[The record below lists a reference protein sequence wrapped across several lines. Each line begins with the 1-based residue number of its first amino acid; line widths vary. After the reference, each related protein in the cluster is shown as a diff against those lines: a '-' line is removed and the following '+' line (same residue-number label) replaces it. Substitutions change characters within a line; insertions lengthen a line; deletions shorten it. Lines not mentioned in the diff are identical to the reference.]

1 MTGQKYRN
9 PLNSFFVCFK
19 YIFFLL
25 FYIHPLS
32 FYIFFLEF
40 LFARFYIELFFSPL
54 FCITSFIS
62 CNIFFFSPSLFHSAF
77 LWHLRISFSQFPL
90 SLFPFSQYFF
100 SLPPHNSQSLST
112 YISSLLSPF
121 ILISILSSPAL
132 YISLPCPRP
141 HLFLFLLL
149 IINFL

>member
-54 FCITSFIS
+54 FCITSFIL
-62 CNIFFFSPSLFHSAF
+62 CNIFSFFPHFFILLSSDIYAF
-77 LWHLRISFSQFPL
+77 FSQFPL